1 MDVTPQRKRRRIPL
15 RAEAEPPE
23 LRSRLSGR
31 DFWGSGRVK
40 ADRFMNYASG
50 TGPGVGCVG
59 PGEASRDSFFF
70 FAGRD
75 S

>member
-1 MDVTPQRKRRRIPL
+1 MASARDAIEPCVDVTPQRKRRRVPL
-15 RAEAEPPE
+15 RAEAEPSE
-23 LRSRLSGR
+23 LRSGASGR

-50 TGPGVGCVG
+50 TGGGG
-59 PGEASRDSFFF
+59 
-70 FAGRD
+70 AGRRGAGRV